1 MEGNPPI
8 ACSSALFR
16 ITYLYFRFIPKAVAE
31 KYDLDIPDYPGV
43 EQIAEVSNTGTR
55 TESKKEKIVELAE
68 RQP

>member
-1 MEGNPPI
+1 MEGNLLT

-16 ITYLYFRFIPKAVAE
+16 IISLHLRFIPQSVAE

-43 EQIAEVSNTGTR
+43 DQIAEVSGTG
-55 TESKKEKIVELAE
+55 TESKREKIVELAE

>member
-1 MEGNPPI
+1 MEGDLPT

-16 ITYLYFRFIPKAVAE
+16 IISSYFRFIPQSVAE

-43 EQIAEVSNTGTR
+43 DQIAEVSTG
-55 TESKKEKIVELAE
+55 TESKREKIVDLAE